1 MYRLII
7 HSVFGVFVI
16 ASSQLANAQST
27 TKTFAIPDTGQ
38 IKTYSIGREIEHP
51 KSGETWNGQDGQYEI
66 NPPQY
71 KDNNDGTVTD
81 LVSGLIWQ
89 KTPDFVKRN
98 QDDAEKYAN
107 KLELAGHNDW
117 RLPTITELF
126 SISDFRGNMKTRT
139 PYINT
144 EYFDFAYPKSDVDS
158 SGRPGQRNMDGQYAS
173 STRYLGMTMGRD
185 KSAFG
190 FNFAD
195 GRIKSYPLNATRYVR
210 CVRGNS
216 DYGNNN
222 FKDNHDGT
230 ITDKA
235 TGLIWQTADSDKGM
249 DWKDALAYAENL
261 TLAGKDDWRLPSVK
275 ELQSIVD
282 YSRAPD
288 ASKKSMRGPAIDPI
302 FKLTTDESWCWSST
316 THIENHFAYYV
327 CFGQSFSARE
337 RRGKQ
342 INAHG
347 AGAVRSDPKEG
358 DPSRWPDGLGP
369 QSDEIRI
376 FNYVRCVRG
385 GDVTQVGNTKES
397 EVSRAN
403 KNNASSTRKDKTK
416 STSGENTRNQN
427 ARDKRTAT
435 KKSNELSVITV
446 GTGSPLFNPDRSS
459 PCTIVQL
466 DDEKVLVDMGEGTS
480 RQLNLNDIQLNGF
493 TAFCFTHHHRDHNDD
508 AMTILPMAWLRGN
521 DSPIIGPTGTKKL
534 CDFLWDFY
542 AEDLE
547 YRSTNLGKSPKQLN
561 RPDVIELPCK
571 EPLQIGK
578 MSVTFAEVNHTI
590 TTFAYR
596 FEANGKSVVISGD
609 LRYSD
614 NLIALAKDADL
625 LVMDSG
631 GVIYSDSNTPKRSG
645 IGQRSSRS
653 NRAGKSRES
662 RKQRGKNTKTAHA
675 PLEDVARMAEQ
686 SGVKKLVLT
695 HFRPGTVA
703 ESETISKMSEI
714 YSGEIIFA
722 EDMQTYQ

>member
-1 MYRLII
+1 MHRFLL
-7 HSVFGVFVI
+7 HSVCVFFVSV
-16 ASSQLANAQST
+16 SSQLAIAQST
-27 TKTFAIPDTGQ
+27 TTFAIPDTGQ
-38 IKTYSIGREIEHP
+38 INTYGNGREIEHP

-71 KDNNDGTVTD
+71 KDNDDGTVTD

-98 QDDAEKYAN
+98 QDDAEKYAD

-126 SISDFRGNMKTRT
+126 SIADFQGNMKTRT

-144 EYFDFAYPKSDVDS
+144 EYFDFAYPNSDVGS
-158 SGRPGQRNMDGQYAS
+158 SGLPGQRNMDGQYAS

-216 DYGNNN
+216 NYGIHD
-222 FKDNHDGT
+222 FKNNHDGT
-230 ITDKA
+230 VTDRA
-235 TGLIWQTADSDKGM
+235 TGLIWQTADSGKGM

-261 TLAGKDDWRLPSVK
+261 TLAGEDDWRLPSVK

-288 ASKKSMRGPAIDPI
+288 ARNKSMRGPAIDPI

-316 THIENHFAYYV
+316 THIENQFAYYV
-327 CFGQSFSARE
+327 CFGQSFSALK

-358 DPSRWPDGLGP
+358 DPRRWPNGLGP

-385 GDVTQVGNTKES
+385 GDITPVGNTKES
-397 EVSRAN
+397 EVSRTN
-403 KNNASSTRKDKTK
+403 SNNESSTSKDKTK
-416 STSGENTRNQN
+416 STSWENIRSQN
-427 ARDKRTAT
+427 ARKNRTT
-435 KKSNELSVITV
+435 TTKSNELSVVTV

-480 RQLNLNDIQLNGF
+480 RQLNLNSIRLKEF

-547 YRSTNLGKSPKQLN
+547 YRSTNHGKSGKQLN
-561 RPDVIELPCK
+561 RPEVIELPYK
-571 EPLQIGK
+571 KPLQIGK
-578 MSVTFAEVNHTI
+578 MNVTFAEVNHTI

-596 FEANGKSVVISGD
+596 FEANGKSVVVSGD

-614 NLIALAKDADL
+614 NLIALAKDADI

-631 GVIYSDSNTPKRSG
+631 GVIYSDSSTPKRSG
-645 IGQRSSRS
+645 IRQGSSKN

-675 PLEDVARMAEQ
+675 SLEDVARMAEQ
-686 SGVKKLVLT
+686 SGAKKLVLT

-703 ESETISKMSEI
+703 ESETISKMREI
-714 YSGEIIFA
+714 YSGKIIFA